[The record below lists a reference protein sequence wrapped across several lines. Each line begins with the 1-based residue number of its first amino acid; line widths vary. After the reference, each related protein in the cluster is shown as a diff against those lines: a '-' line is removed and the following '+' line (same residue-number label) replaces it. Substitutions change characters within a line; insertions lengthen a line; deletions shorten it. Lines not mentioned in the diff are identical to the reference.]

1 MVWDVVDTPD
11 LDNDATVKTFVV
23 VDGTVCV
30 WVVVFVPKVFVMV
43 LEDDDVV
50 GVVLVVVFE
59 VVDVSLA
66 IEHS

>member
-11 LDNDATVKTFVV
+11 FDNDATVKTFVV

>member
-1 MVWDVVDTPD
+1 MVWDVVDTSG

-30 WVVVFVPKVFVMV
+30 WVVVFVPKAFVMV

-50 GVVLVVVFE
+50 DVVLVVVFE